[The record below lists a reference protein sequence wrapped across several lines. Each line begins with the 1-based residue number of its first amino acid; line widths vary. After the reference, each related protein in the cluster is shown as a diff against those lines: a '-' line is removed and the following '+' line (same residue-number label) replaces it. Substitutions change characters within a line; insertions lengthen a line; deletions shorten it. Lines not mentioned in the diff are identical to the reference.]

1 MACTTGDATER
12 GHGLV
17 VGREVCQVGGT
28 AVECAHVRT
37 RTTFGGGTTGSA
49 TFDFWLSRA
58 TGLPLAVTMLSHTT
72 TGSLIGDVHYE
83 EDVSLRLTS
92 LAPRR

>member
-1 MACTTGDATER
+1 MCARPDEDDVR
-12 GHGLV
+12 GRNDR
-17 VGREVCQVGGT
+17 VGN
-28 AVECAHVRT
+28 
-37 RTTFGGGTTGSA
+37 
-49 TFDFWLSRA
+49 FDFWLSRA